1 MEFNLISSSRQ
12 MLRAFGGLNET
23 YGCGEAELSQGRN
36 FSSRG
41 YPALATRKHR
51 RHVRH
56 AAATNGMYHLNG
68 LLVVSRRD
76 LIYNPDETPQK
87 ASFVWN
93 AVTDSEKQMIGMG
106 TKVLI
111 WPDKVAFDTKDLSVT
126 KLGAEW
132 KLNSPNAVTG
142 SKSVSLTP
150 CDAAGKTYTVTQRG
164 ATEPEDPD
172 DGTLFLKL
180 NDQKEPYSSENVLEI
195 YSAATG
201 NWSAIELNCCKL
213 EATGIGKD
221 FAVGDTVTISGMSGA
236 EEHLKGLDGDHAVSA
251 RDDDWIQIELESSG
265 TMFYG
270 VLTKLADK
278 IQWIGIDGM
287 GVAGK
292 DDKQE
297 FVLERRVPDIDF
309 LTECDNRVWGCSSKE
324 NVIYACKLGDPSN
337 WFSYR
342 GTAADSYAVNVGSD
356 GSFTGAATCM
366 GYVLF
371 FKENCIHKLYGSK
384 PSDYQ
389 MSSVKCAGVAKGA
402 AKSLC
407 VLNEVLYYFSP
418 SGVMAW
424 DGSLPTKVSG
434 NLETERLNTALR
446 AVGGALG
453 GRYYLYLAAKESQRL
468 LVLDTERGLWT
479 EEDPAGQEMCS
490 TGRQLYLYDGESLW
504 GVDPDK
510 DEGELDRV
518 QYEMV
523 TGDIGL
529 ALADDKYISRVTIRL
544 DAMERGVVTVWASY
558 DGGAWKE
565 AGRAD
570 VSDKWTRV
578 NLPFVPERCDT
589 LRLKLTGTGQLVV
602 RSIALTLASA
612 MGNRVGK

>member
-126 KLGAEW
+126 KLEAAWEQE
-132 KLNSPNAVTG
+132 AG
-142 SKSVSLTP
+142 STMTVTP
-150 CDAAGKTYTVTQRG
+150 CDSEGTIYTPDYVG
-164 ATEPEDPD
+164 VLEPENPT
-172 DGTLFLKL
+172 DGMVWYKYGEKGGYTDSILVYSDTSKSWTKIEMPYLRMECHEIGKNFKEGDSACFSGLSTLFRYSYGAMDKGVEMKILNENTLVISVTPNTDAWSSYYLKWTIKTDSVTYESL
-180 NDQKEPYSSENVLEI
+180 SGLSTGGVSEEI
-195 YSAATG
+195 T
-201 NWSAIELNCCKL
+201 
-213 EATGIGKD
+213 
-221 FAVGDTVTISGMSGA
+221 AVRI
-236 EEHLKGLDGDHAVSA
+236 
-251 RDDDWIQIELESSG
+251 
-265 TMFYG
+265 
-270 VLTKLADK
+270 
-278 IQWIGIDGM
+278 
-287 GVAGK
+287 
-292 DDKQE
+292 
-297 FVLERRVPDIDF
+297 ERRVPDLDF

-612 MGNRVGK
+612 MGNRAGK

>member
-68 LLVVSRRD
+68 LLVVSGRN

-126 KLGAEW
+126 KLEAAWEQE
-132 KLNSPNAVTG
+132 AG
-142 SKSVSLTP
+142 STMTVTP
-150 CDAAGKTYTVTQRG
+150 CDSEGTIYTPDYVSVD
-164 ATEPEDPD
+164 APESPAN
-172 DGTLFLKL
+172 GEIWLKQDKDAL
-180 NDQKEPYSSENVLEI
+180 WGYKSVMKV
-195 YSAATG
+195 YSAAGSWQTVL
-201 NWSAIELNCCKL
+201 LNYLKVEC
-213 EATGIGKD
+213 TGIGKA
-221 FAVGDTVTISGMSGA
+221 FKAGDAITL
-236 EEHLKGLDGDHAVSA
+236 EHVPAPMKAAYSATLDGDAAVE
-251 RDDDWIQIELESSG
+251 QIEDDALVLSIAPDTESALYYGKMVLAGGSVLWTSLDG
-265 TMFYG
+265 RLNQTFDGNFPTMG
-270 VLTKLADK
+270 A
-278 IQWIGIDGM
+278 
-287 GVAGK
+287 A
-292 DDKQE
+292 
-297 FVLERRVPDIDF
+297 RRVPDLDF